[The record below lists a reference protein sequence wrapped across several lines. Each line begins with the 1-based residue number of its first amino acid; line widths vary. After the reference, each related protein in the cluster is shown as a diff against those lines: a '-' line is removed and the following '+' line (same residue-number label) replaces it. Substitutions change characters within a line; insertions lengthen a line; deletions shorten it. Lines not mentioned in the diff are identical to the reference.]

1 MVSSGALPDPSFLFA
16 QALSGLTAAMF
27 LFLIAAGLSLI
38 FGVLRVLNF
47 AHGTFYML
55 GAYSA
60 YQLVQWLGT
69 GPITFWIAA
78 LGAATGVALLGGI
91 VERFLFQRLYGKE
104 ELYQLLFTYAL
115 VLILSDV
122 AKIIWGTQQ
131 KSVSRPAGLTGAV
144 SVFGATIP
152 DYNLFIILLGPA
164 IALGFWYVLQRT
176 RVGRFIRA
184 AALDRETLGALGV
197 NVKALYT
204 GVFMLASFLGG
215 LGGALISPMRAIV
228 PGMDTE
234 VIVEA
239 FVVVVIGGLGSFWGT
254 FLGALIY
261 GQVLSFGILF
271 FPRFSIFSIFALV
284 FGFFSVRLTRI
295 YFAMLTLAFAQI
307 VWAICFKWNEVT
319 GGEQGMPEIP
329 YPDFAWLERVA
340 TAAPFLSYRT
350 SEYFYFLTLLMVALC
365 LWLLRRIVGS
375 PFGRMLTTIREN
387 PERAEFIGVNVR
399 RYELGAFVIAGA
411 FAGLAGGLFGIF
423 NRGVFPD
430 FAYWTKSSEVL
441 IMTLLG
447 GMGTFFG
454 PALGALVLLWLNQ
467 QIVSYTEY
475 WPLILG
481 VILVI
486 LLFVFPGGLA
496 GAALGLWRRLS
507 RRPASA

>member
-1 MVSSGALPDPSFLFA
+1 M
-16 QALSGLTAAMF
+16 
-27 LFLIAAGLSLI
+27 LIAAFFVPALGSRYYTFLANDVVIWALFATSLNLLVGYTGLVSFGHAAY
-38 FGVLRVLNF
+38 FGV
-47 AHGTFYML
+47 
-55 GAYSA
+55 GAYT
-60 YQLVQWLGT
+60 T
-69 GPITFWIAA
+69 GLLMKKI
-78 LGAATGVALLGGI
+78 GVPFLLA
-91 VERFLFQRLYGKE
+91 FP
-104 ELYQLLFTYAL
+104 A
-115 VLILSDV
+115 
-122 AKIIWGTQQ
+122 
-131 KSVSRPAGLTGAV
+131 AGL
-144 SVFGATIP
+144 
-152 DYNLFIILLGPA
+152 
-164 IALGFWYVLQRT
+164 
-176 RVGRFIRA
+176 
-184 AALDRETLGALGV
+184 
-197 NVKALYT
+197 
-204 GVFMLASFLGG
+204 LAG
-215 LGGALISPMRAIV
+215 L
-228 PGMDTE
+228 
-234 VIVEA
+234 
-239 FVVVVIGGLGSFWGT
+239 
-254 FLGALIY
+254 
-261 GQVLSFGILF
+261 
-271 FPRFSIFSIFALV
+271 FALV
-284 FGFFSVRLTRI
+284 FGFFCVRLTRI

-411 FAGLAGGLFGIF
+411 FAGLAGDLFGIF

-467 QIVSYTEY
+467 QIVSYTQY

-481 VILVI
+481 TILVV
-486 LLFVFPGGLA
+486 LLFVFPGGIA